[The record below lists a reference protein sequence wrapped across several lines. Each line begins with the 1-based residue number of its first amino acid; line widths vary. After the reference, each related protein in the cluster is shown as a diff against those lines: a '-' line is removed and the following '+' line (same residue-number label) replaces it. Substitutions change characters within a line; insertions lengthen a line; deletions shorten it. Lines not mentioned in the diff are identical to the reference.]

1 MFMVQGRTLLAL
13 QAALVLLVSP
23 CFCFAPSCLKLRSH
37 GTMSPLRSARP
48 SILMSA
54 KPQDTLE
61 AKLSSISN
69 MIFSGILGASLIL
82 SPGMVTPDSPVSYGG
97 TAYAQGATSSKV
109 TRGAPSVDANK
120 DPESILR
127 LSLPINPKNPIREAQ
142 AELEMKMDKAF
153 REIRGERWSKI
164 LGYSR
169 KALNVVTTKSDAIL
183 KDVSSDRQAEGKALL
198 DEVKSSLENVVKS
211 VETQDVAVVEKA
223 KRAALDKIGLL
234 EQLMIK
240 DFPYQ

>member
-1 MFMVQGRTLLAL
+1 MRISDAPAFLLSQSLGLQAASPCPHVCVGCFTISCIMFMVQGRTLLAL

-37 GTMSPLRSARP
+37 GMMIPLRSARP

-142 AELEMKMDKAF
+142 
-153 REIRGERWSKI
+153 
-164 LGYSR
+164 
-169 KALNVVTTKSDAIL
+169 V
-183 KDVSSDRQAEGKALL
+183 
-198 DEVKSSLENVVKS
+198 
-211 VETQDVAVVEKA
+211 
-223 KRAALDKIGLL
+223 
-234 EQLMIK
+234 
-240 DFPYQ
+240 